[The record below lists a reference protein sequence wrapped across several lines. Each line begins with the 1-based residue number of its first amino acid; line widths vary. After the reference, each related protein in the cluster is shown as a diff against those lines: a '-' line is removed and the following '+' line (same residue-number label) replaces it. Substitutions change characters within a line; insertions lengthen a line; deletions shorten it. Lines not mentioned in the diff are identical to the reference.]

1 MNVSLTQQL
10 EKFINKQVT
19 SGRYQTAS
27 EVIRDG
33 LRMMQE
39 LNHRRELEYARLKR
53 EVQRG
58 VDDIEAGRI
67 RDFDPKRIMALARKR
82 RAARQKRKLA

>member
-10 EKFINKQVT
+10 EKFVNKQVA

-33 LRMMQE
+33 LRMMLEVNRQ
-39 LNHRRELEYARLKR
+39 RELEYARLKR

-58 VDDIEAGRI
+58 LDDIDAGRV
-67 RDFDPKRIMALARKR
+67 RDFDPKRIMALVRKR
-82 RAARQKRKLA
+82 RAERQKRKLA

>member
-27 EVIRDG
+27 EVIREG
-33 LRMMQE
+33 LRMMLEVNRQQ
-39 LNHRRELEYARLKR
+39 ELEYARLKR

-67 RDFDPKRIMALARKR
+67 RDFDPKRIMVLARKR